1 MNKRMR
7 DVGAATW
14 LLAASVIGC
23 GDDTGATGGSGT
35 GAGNSGGNGTGASG
49 AGTSNGGAAAGGAAA
64 GGAAAGGATT
74 GGSNTGGAAQGG
86 GGAGGG
92 APSPWAEATSGVGEE
107 GVYDVETAADGGVLV
122 LGFITGTSDWGGGD
136 VISAGGADIVLSK
149 YTAEG
154 AHVFTKRFGGT
165 GNDFGRKLEVGP
177 SGEIFITGA
186 VGADVDFGG
195 GTLTVGGFS
204 DAFLLK
210 LDGNGDHVWS
220 KVLGSAS
227 SSDVAFAVAVN
238 VDGAVVVTGWF
249 SGTVDFGGGNVSA
262 TNAVDGFVSAYDT
275 DGAHL
280 FTTPFT
286 AGTAPTS
293 YGVALDDLGNTYV
306 SGAFTGTLSFGSLV
320 SAGQEDAFL
329 VKLDDMGTLVW
340 SKSFGGAG
348 QEFGMYLALDSNG
361 DLVQSGNLT
370 GSANFGGGVL
380 TTAGNAD
387 VFVARFNTAGDHLSS
402 ARFGDADDQFVSDL
416 EAGPSGEILVGGW
429 FNGTF
434 SVGNVSL
441 VSSSSLQDGFW
452 FLLDAANAGVDG
464 TAYVNGPGSNQL
476 RGVDLAPDS
485 GVYFGGDFGLDLS
498 VEGVSLTS
506 GAGDYY
512 NGYWARASLLD

>member
-1 MNKRMR
+1 MR
-7 DVGAATW
+7 RIHALG
-14 LLAASVIGC
+14 LGLAGVVALVAC
-23 GDDTGATGGSGT
+23 GDDGGTGGG
-35 GAGNSGGNGTGASG
+35 GTGASG
-49 AGTSNGGAAAGGAAA
+49 TGGSTSSSTTSSSSASSGGAGQGGAAQGGGGAAQ
-64 GGAAAGGATT
+64 GG
-74 GGSNTGGAAQGG
+74 GGAAQGG

-92 APSPWAEATSGVGEE
+92 AAASVWAHAASGAGEE
-107 GVYDVETAADGGVLV
+107 AVYEVETAADGGVLV
-122 LGFITGTSDWGGGD
+122 LGYTTGTSDWGGGN
-136 VISAGGADIVLSK
+136 VTSAGGTDIVLTK
-149 YTAEG
+149 YSADG

-186 VGADVDFGG
+186 VGGNVDFGG

-210 LDGNGDHVWS
+210 LDSDGNHQWS

-238 VDGAVVVTGWF
+238 VDGSVVITGSF

-275 DGAHL
+275 DGAQL

-306 SGAFTGTLSFGSLV
+306 SGAFTGTLSFGGRV
-320 SAGQEDAFL
+320 SAGQEDVFL
-329 VKLDDMGTLVW
+329 VKLDDTGALVW

-348 QEFGMYLALDSNG
+348 QEFGMNLVLDSNG

-370 GSANFGGGVL
+370 GSADFGGGVL

-387 VFVARFNTAGDHLSS
+387 VFVARFDTDGAHLSS
-402 ARFGDADDQFVSDL
+402 VRFGDADDQFVADL
-416 EAGPSGEILVGGW
+416 EAGANGEVLVGGW
-429 FNGTF
+429 FGGTF
-434 SVGNVSL
+434 SVGTVALAST
-441 VSSSSLQDGFW
+441 SSLQDGFW
-452 FLLDAANAGVDG
+452 FVLDDANAGVDG
-464 TAYVNGPGSNQL
+464 TAYVNGPGSTQL
-476 RGVDLAPDS
+476 RGVDFAPDA

-506 GAGDYY
+506 GASDYY